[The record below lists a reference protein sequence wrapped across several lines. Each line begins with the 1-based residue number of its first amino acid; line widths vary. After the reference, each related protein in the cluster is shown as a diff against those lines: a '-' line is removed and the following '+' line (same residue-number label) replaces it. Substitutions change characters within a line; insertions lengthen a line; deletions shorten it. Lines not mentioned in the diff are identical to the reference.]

1 MTSKVITSMAGVLD
15 AIRARRD
22 ELNLSHEAIDALCG
36 FPGGYTSKLLAP
48 VPIRGVSHMSLTALL
63 GALALGF
70 VVVEDAGQR
79 QKIEGRWQPRKRPP
93 NRKLPGALLAN
104 ESRQIVPSTNG
115 GADVQATFE
124 FPSEART
131 CRPDQGGGLGGPS
144 AGEPISF
151 EPDRGRLGRA
161 AGAVVR

>member
-1 MTSKVITSMAGVLD
+1 MTAKVINSMTGVLD

-48 VPIRGVSHMSLTALL
+48 VPIRGVSHMSLTAIL

-70 VVVEDAGQR
+70 VVVEDPGQR
-79 QKIEGRWQPRKRPP
+79 QKIEGRWQPRKRAP
-93 NRKLPGALLAN
+93 NRKPAGALLAN
-104 ESRQIVPSTNG
+104 ESGQIVPSTNG

-124 FPSEART
+124 FPAQART
-131 CRPDQGGGLGGPS
+131 CRPDQGGGLGRPA
-144 AGEPISF
+144 AGEPVPVQ
-151 EPDRGRLGRA
+151 PDRGRAGCTA
-161 AGAVVR
+161 ADIV